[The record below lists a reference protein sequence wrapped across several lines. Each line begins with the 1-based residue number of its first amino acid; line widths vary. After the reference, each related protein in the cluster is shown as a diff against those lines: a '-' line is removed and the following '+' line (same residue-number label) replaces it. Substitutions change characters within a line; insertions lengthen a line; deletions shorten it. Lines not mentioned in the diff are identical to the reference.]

1 MTDDGVGAAAG
12 SDGIGRG
19 LIGMRERV
27 AFLDGDI
34 EAGPRPGGGFL
45 VRARIPIDVEGGDQ
59 P

>member
-1 MTDDGVGAAAG
+1 MTDDGVGATAG

-27 AFLDGDI
+27 AFLDGNI
-34 EAGPRPGGGFL
+34 ETGPAPGGGFV
-45 VRARIPIDVEGGDQ
+45 VRARIPIDVEGGDR